1 MRNET
6 RDDSRRHRDTPAPGD
21 DTPAPGDAGH
31 SPADIVLTGGR
42 VHTMDAAGS
51 VAEAIAI
58 RAGRIARVGT
68 AEEVTPLIDRRT
80 RVVQLRGGAVLPGI
94 NDSHLHG
101 VWLGTMWPNLLM
113 DQLAGG
119 GDHLGDHHG
128 DHHGGP
134 PPARLETSADRRRAI
149 LRTAELLASLGITS
163 YTEPG
168 LGPGEDAGPSGCFG
182 SAALRDYADLAAE
195 GLLTSRV
202 TALMLFGELD
212 GPSSLAG
219 LLEGLRTF
227 IPPADVPG
235 RFRVAGVKIFADGIP
250 PMGTAW
256 TDEPYGDGTYGGL
269 LIEGDTAERREA
281 DLIAMV
287 DAAHAAGHQI
297 GVHATGSRTTRT
309 VTDALATALHRN
321 GQITSKHPAR
331 HYVIHGDLLH
341 PSTLAAMA
349 AAGIGLNTQAGIP
362 VATQDMLTAVLG
374 QDVLPHA
381 WPLRDAL
388 AAGVPLCLSSDAPVL
403 TPDWRAGVAAAV
415 TRRGLDGRVRGE
427 AQRLTVTQ
435 ALRAYTI
442 TPAWQ
447 DGDEAW
453 KGSLEPGKV
462 ADLCVL
468 EADPLET
475 EPSALPEV
483 PVRLT
488 MMDGQIVYENQTNLI

>member
-6 RDDSRRHRDTPAPGD
+6 RDDAHDP
-21 DTPAPGDAGH
+21 
-31 SPADIVLTGGR
+31 SPADMVLTGGR
-42 VHTMDAAGS
+42 IHTMDARGT
-51 VAEAIAI
+51 VGEAIAV
-58 RAGRIARVGT
+58 RAGRIALVGT
-68 AEEVTPLIDRRT
+68 ADEVAPLIGHHT
-80 RVVQLRGGAVLPGI
+80 RVVHLRGGAVLPGI

-101 VWLGTMWPNLLM
+101 VWLGAMWPNLLM

-119 GDHLGDHHG
+119 DH
-128 DHHGGP
+128 HHGG
-134 PPARLETSADRRRAI
+134 PPARLETGADRRRAI
-149 LRTAELLASLGITS
+149 LRTAALLSSLGITS

-168 LGPGEDAGPSGCFG
+168 LGPGEDDGPSGCFG
-182 SAALRDYADLAAE
+182 SDALRDYADLAAE
-195 GLLTSRV
+195 GLLTARV

-212 GPSSLAG
+212 GASSRAG
-219 LLEGLRTF
+219 LAEGLRSFT
-227 IPPADVPG
+227 PPADVPG

-250 PMGTAW
+250 PMRTAW
-256 TDEPYGDGTYGGL
+256 TEEPYDDGTHGGL
-269 LIEGDTAERREA
+269 LVEGADAGEREA
-281 DLIAMV
+281 ALVAMIE
-287 DAAHAAGHQI
+287 AAHAAGHQI
-297 GVHATGSRTTRT
+297 GVHATGSRTTR
-309 VTDALATALHRN
+309 VVAEALAAVLAQQS
-321 GQITSKHPAR
+321 GQTTTEHAGR

-341 PSTLAAMA
+341 PGTIATMA

-362 VATQDMLTAVLG
+362 VATEDMLTAALG
-374 QDVLPHA
+374 PGVLPHA

-415 TRRGLDGRVRGE
+415 TRRGLDGGVRGE
-427 AQRLTVTQ
+427 AQRLATAQ

-447 DGDEAW
+447 DGAETW

-468 EADPLET
+468 EADPLEI
-475 EPSALPEV
+475 EPEALPQV

-488 MMDGQIVYENQTNLI
+488 VLGGTVVHEA

>member
-1 MRNET
+1 MRNRT
-6 RDDSRRHRDTPAPGD
+6 TDDP
-21 DTPAPGDAGH
+21 
-31 SPADIVLTGGR
+31 SPADLVLTGGR
-42 VHTMDAAGS
+42 IHTMDSAGG
-51 VAEAIAI
+51 VAEAIAV

-68 AEEVTPLIDRRT
+68 ADEVAPLIGRRT
-80 RVVQLRGGAVLPGI
+80 RVVRLRGGSVLPGI

-101 VWLGTMWPNLLM
+101 VWLGTMWPHLLM

-119 GDHLGDHHG
+119 DHHRQ
-128 DHHGGP
+128 DGP
-134 PPARLETSADRRRAI
+134 PQARLETSADRRRAI

-168 LGPGEDAGPSGCFG
+168 LGPGEDDGPSGCFG
-182 SAALRDYADLAAE
+182 SAALGDYADLATE
-195 GLLTSRV
+195 GLLTARV

-212 GPSSLAG
+212 GASSLSG
-219 LLEGLRTF
+219 LTEGLRAFT
-227 IPPADVPG
+227 PPADVPG

-250 PMGTAW
+250 PMRTAW
-256 TDEPYGDGTYGGL
+256 TDEPYGDGTHGGL
-269 LIEGDTAERREA
+269 LVEGGDAGEREA
-281 DLIAMV
+281 ALIAMI

-297 GVHATGSRTTRT
+297 GVHATGSRTTR
-309 VTDALATALHRN
+309 VVAEAFAAVLNRRPGN
-321 GQITSKHPAR
+321 PGR
-331 HYVIHGDLLH
+331 HYVIHGDLLRAE
-341 PSTLAAMA
+341 TLATMA
-349 AAGIGLNTQAGIP
+349 AAGIGLNTQAEIA
-362 VATQDMLTAVLG
+362 VTTEDMLTAALG
-374 QDVLPHA
+374 PGVLPEA

-427 AQRLTVTQ
+427 AQRLTVAQ

-447 DGDEAW
+447 DGAETW

-475 EPSALPEV
+475 EPAALPQV

-488 MMDGQIVYENQTNLI
+488 MLNGRIVYEG